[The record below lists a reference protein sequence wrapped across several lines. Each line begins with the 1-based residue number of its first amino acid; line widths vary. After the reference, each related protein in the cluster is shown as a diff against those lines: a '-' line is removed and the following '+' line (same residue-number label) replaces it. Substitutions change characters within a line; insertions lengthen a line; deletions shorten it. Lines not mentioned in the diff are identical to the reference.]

1 LPNASNRAN
10 CWTEA
15 TGITFDYQ
23 PGTLLRQFVPMNV
36 PDNQRIVITGLGVIS
51 PLGCSVDKLIDGL
64 RAKRSG
70 VDKFTNLPTG
80 VLAIDHGAEV
90 RDFTGDIE
98 DYGPLDKALQRTI
111 RKGTKLMCREIEM
124 GVAAAQLAILDAGLT
139 PESRDPDRTGVV
151 YGCDYIM
158 TLPEEFAPGI
168 QNCCDEAG
176 NFQFTDWAAKGL
188 PKVNPLWLLKYLP
201 NMPASHIAIYNDLRG
216 PNNSITM
223 REASPAAVLS
233 EAYSTLHRG
242 HADVLIV
249 GSTGSRIQPFRTLHA
264 SMQETVATLGRLAT
278 GPQLAAASRPF
289 DKDRSGSVLGEG
301 AGAMILETLEH
312 AKRRGAKIL
321 GEVVGSGSST
331 VGPPAGAS
339 HLRIAMA
346 NAMRMAT
353 RGIDKAKIGHIN
365 AHGLASV
372 ESDRCEAE
380 AIVEVFGDSQPRI
393 PVTTA
398 KGHFGNLGAGGGMVE
413 IVASVKSLGG
423 ELFPVKNCESIDPA
437 CPIAVVTEL
446 GTAAGSSFLSL
457 NVTPQGQASAVTIVA
472 YENDEAA

>member
-1 LPNASNRAN
+1 
-10 CWTEA
+10 
-15 TGITFDYQ
+15 
-23 PGTLLRQFVPMNV
+23 MNV
-36 PDNQRIVITGLGVIS
+36 SDNQRIVITGLGVIS

-64 RAKRSG
+64 RNKRSG
-70 VDKFTNLPTG
+70 VDTFSQIPTG
-80 VLAIDHGAEV
+80 VLSVDHGAEV
-90 RDFTGDIE
+90 RDFTGDID

-139 PESRDPDRTGVV
+139 PESRDADRTGVV

-168 QNCCDEAG
+168 ENCCDESG
-176 NFQFTDWAAKGL
+176 QFQFTDWAAKGL

-249 GSTGSRIQPFRTLHA
+249 GSTGSRIQPFRSLHA
-264 SMQETVATLGRLAT
+264 SMQETLAT
-278 GPQLAAASRPF
+278 VQRPATADQMEAASRPF
-289 DKDRSGSVLGEG
+289 DKNRSGSVLGEG
-301 AGAMILETLEH
+301 AGAMILETLAH

-321 GEVVGSGSST
+321 GEIVGSGSST
-331 VGPPAGAS
+331 VGPPAGPD

-346 NAMRMAT
+346 NALRMAT
-353 RGIDKAKIGHIN
+353 RGVEKSTIGHIN

-380 AIVEVFGDSQPRI
+380 AIAEVFGDSNPRI

-413 IVASVKSLGG
+413 IVASVQSLGG
-423 ELFPVKNCESIDPA
+423 ELFPTKNCDVVDPA
-437 CPIAVVTEL
+437 CPITVVTQL
-446 GTAAGSSFLSL
+446 GTPAGSSFVSL
-457 NVTPQGQASAVTIVA
+457 NVTPQGQASAVAILA
-472 YENDEAA
+472 YENDLLA

>member
-1 LPNASNRAN
+1 
-10 CWTEA
+10 
-15 TGITFDYQ
+15 
-23 PGTLLRQFVPMNV
+23 MNV
-36 PDNQRIVITGLGVIS
+36 PDNQRIVITGMGVIS

-64 RAKRSG
+64 RSKRSG
-70 VDKFTNLPTG
+70 VDTFSQLPTG
-80 VLAIDHGAEV
+80 VLSVDHGAEV

-139 PESRDPDRTGVV
+139 PESRDADRTGVV

-168 QNCCDEAG
+168 QNCCDEDG
-176 NFQFTDWAAKGL
+176 QFQFARWAADGL

-249 GSTGSRIQPFRTLHA
+249 GSTGSRIQPFRSLHA
-264 SMQETVATLGRLAT
+264 SMQETLAT
-278 GPQLAAASRPF
+278 VQRPATADQVAAASRPF

-301 AGAMILETLEH
+301 AGAMILETLAH
-312 AKRRGAKIL
+312 AKQRGARIL

-331 VGPPAGAS
+331 VGPPAGAG

-346 NAMRMAT
+346 NALRMAT
-353 RGIDKAKIGHIN
+353 RGVDKSQVGHIN
-365 AHGLASV
+365 AHGLASID
-372 ESDRCEAE
+372 SDRFEAE
-380 AIVEVFGDSQPRI
+380 AIAEVFGEAQPKI

-413 IVASVKSLGG
+413 IIASVKSLGG
-423 ELFPVKNCESIDPA
+423 ELFPTKNCDAADPA
-437 CPIAVVTEL
+437 CPISVVTEL
-446 GTAAGSSFLSL
+446 GTAAGSSFVSL
-457 NVTPQGQASAVTIVA
+457 NVTPQGQASAVTIFA
-472 YENDEAA
+472 YESGVSA